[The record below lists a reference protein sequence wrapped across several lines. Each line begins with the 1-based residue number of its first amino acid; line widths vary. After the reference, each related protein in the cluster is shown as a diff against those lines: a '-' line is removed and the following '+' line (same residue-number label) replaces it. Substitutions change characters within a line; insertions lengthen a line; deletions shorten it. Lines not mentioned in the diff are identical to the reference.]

1 MSIYELIDKLNRY
14 TKAYDEG
21 HPLISDKEWD
31 DLYFELKQKEEK
43 TGIIYPNSPTQKINY
58 EIVSQLNK
66 VEHNHPMLSLDKTK
80 DINDIIKFF
89 HGQEFICMF
98 KMDGLT
104 VSLTYEDGKLVRAET
119 RGDGRIGEDV
129 THNAKVI
136 ENIPQTIPNKN
147 KVIVDGEI
155 ICRKDNFE
163 EFKEEYKNP
172 RNFAAGSIRLL
183 SAEECAKRKLSFI
196 AWDLIDSP
204 LSMAERIEA
213 LTDLGFTTVPYL
225 YGFDVEWAFNYMEET
240 DPDNLDN
247 FVYDH
252 DVYPTDGYVFKF
264 NDTAYGDRQGQ
275 TDHHFKNAIAL
286 KLYDEKYETK
296 LKYIN
301 WTMGRTGILTPVAV
315 FDPVD
320 IEGSIV
326 EKASLH
332 NVSVMEDLLGHYPYV
347 EEKLQVFKA
356 NMIIPQIAEAGPKWD
371 YTTMVKNYGKVLLI
385 PETCPVCNGETRL
398 IISKDNVANL
408 YCINPQCPGKLIN
421 RLDHFCGK
429 KGLDIKGLSKATFE
443 KLIDWGWLNQLED
456 IFNLNNYKKEWINK
470 AGFGLASVTK
480 ILQSIETSKNTTLE
494 AFLSAIGIPLIG
506 QANAKELTKVFKT
519 YKDFKAA
526 IEDQTYTFENIYG
539 FGSEMNESL
548 KNFDYTEADKLFSYL
563 IFSKEENKE
572 NKNKLNGI
580 SIVITGKLTE
590 FKNRDELK
598 KIIEE
603 NGGKVI
609 SSISQKTTLL
619 INNNINSTS
628 SKNLFAKEH
637 DIPIITEQQ
646 FISEYL

>member
-1 MSIYELIDKLNRY
+1 MSIYSIYELIDKLNRY

-183 SAEECAKRKLSFI
+183 SAEECAKRKLSFV

-204 LSMAERIEA
+204 LNMSERIEA

-225 YGFDVEWAFNYMEET
+225 YGFDVEWAFDYMEET

-247 FVYDH
+247 FVYAH

-264 NDTAYGDRQGQ
+264 NDIAYGNSLGQ

-286 KLYDEKYETK
+286 KLYDETHSTT
-296 LKYIN
+296 LKTIE
-301 WTMGRTGILTPVAV
+301 WTMGRTGVLTPIAI
-315 FDPVD
+315 FEPLD
-320 IEGSIV
+320 IDGSIV
-326 EKASLH
+326 ERASLH
-332 NVSVMEDLLGHYPYV
+332 NVSIMTELLGECPYIDEPIEIAKV
-347 EEKLQVFKA
+347 NQ
-356 NMIIPQIAEAGPKWD
+356 IIPQVVSAK
-371 YTTMVKNYGKVLLI
+371 
-385 PETCPVCNGETRL
+385 
-398 IISKDNVANL
+398 
-408 YCINPQCPGKLIN
+408 KL
-421 RLDHFCGK
+421 K
-429 KGLDIKGLSKATFE
+429 
-443 KLIDWGWLNQLED
+443 
-456 IFNLNNYKKEWINK
+456 
-470 AGFGLASVTK
+470 
-480 ILQSIETSKNTTLE
+480 
-494 AFLSAIGIPLIG
+494 
-506 QANAKELTKVFKT
+506 
-519 YKDFKAA
+519 
-526 IEDQTYTFENIYG
+526 
-539 FGSEMNESL
+539 
-548 KNFDYTEADKLFSYL
+548 
-563 IFSKEENKE
+563 
-572 NKNKLNGI
+572 
-580 SIVITGKLTE
+580 
-590 FKNRDELK
+590 
-598 KIIEE
+598 
-603 NGGKVI
+603 
-609 SSISQKTTLL
+609 
-619 INNNINSTS
+619 
-628 SKNLFAKEH
+628 
-637 DIPIITEQQ
+637 
-646 FISEYL
+646 